1 MAQPRHHT
9 PRSPDRP
16 TRGAALAQVAQVK
29 ARPLMPWQRRAGDVA
44 LELDVVSRH
53 YAFGIVIVSVPR
65 QAGKTKLESDVAD
78 HRCLTLPGA
87 RCWITMQN
95 GKTVDSWMRE
105 EHFASLARATPFG
118 VAGRPSARYDQ
129 VRRAGE
135 VGVRWRH
142 GSTFYT
148 FPPKRDAL
156 HSKQSDLAMVDE
168 AWAHDAQTGA
178 DIRQA
183 IRPTMAT
190 RRGAQLWIV
199 STMGDDASVFF
210 DDYVEMGRAA
220 VGNPHSRVCFVDYGI
235 GDDVDPEDLQAIADA
250 HPAYGHTI
258 NMQTLVDAREDF
270 GKDVAGW
277 ARAYGNRATRTRESA
292 FSSGVWTTAGRPRI
306 DVPER
311 AGISLDATPSGDR
324 AALAAGWR
332 ADLAREPGEPVES
345 HGFVE
350 LLFAGRPSRDLPDVI
365 VRACR
370 RRGSPLIVDRAAVGA
385 LEIVDAV
392 ARLDPT
398 LEVRYLTMAEAAGGC
413 VTFYRG
419 VLDDTVHHFNDPDLT
434 ASAEVAIKRD
444 AGDGAFLWRRKGS
457 TGSVAELIAA
467 TNALK
472 GYDQL
477 PAPARRAVARA
488 GRRA

>member
-270 GKDVAGW
+270 GARLRQPSHPHPRVGIQLRRLDDRRPAAHRR
-277 ARAYGNRATRTRESA
+277 ARARRHQPRRDP
-292 FSSGVWTTAGRPRI
+292 VRRPC
-306 DVPER
+306 R
-311 AGISLDATPSGDR
+311 AGCR
-324 AALAAGWR
+324 
-332 ADLAREPGEPVES
+332 LARRPG
-345 HGFVE
+345 
-350 LLFAGRPSRDLPDVI
+350 A
-365 VRACR
+365 RAR
-370 RRGSPLIVDRAAVGA
+370 RARRVARIRRAAVCRPA
-385 LEIVDAV
+385 L
-392 ARLDPT
+392 P
-398 LEVRYLTMAEAAGGC
+398 
-413 VTFYRG
+413 
-419 VLDDTVHHFNDPDLT
+419 
-434 ASAEVAIKRD
+434 
-444 AGDGAFLWRRKGS
+444 
-457 TGSVAELIAA
+457 
-467 TNALK
+467 
-472 GYDQL
+472 
-477 PAPARRAVARA
+477 
-488 GRRA
+488 